1 MVIKFVW
8 QVKRHVDR
16 FLLDGRIIEEVGLRM
31 LEHSY
36 VLVSVLIHLVGDND
50 PTVAEKSI
58 STGTTF
64 FRSILEKME
73 TQVHTV
79 SQVGYLVVCICC
91 FEIPSW
97 DLFKNPTFGVSIYQ
111 QKYILHARSCWW
123 DWTIVNPW
131 KLSSCFHFRNFGWFL
146 CWCYLFDV

>member
-1 MVIKFVW
+1 
-8 QVKRHVDR
+8 
-16 FLLDGRIIEEVGLRM
+16 M

-79 SQVGYLVVCICC
+79 SQVGYLVVLICI
-91 FEIPSW
+91 FVLKFLLGIFS
-97 DLFKNPTFGVSIYQ
+97 KS
-111 QKYILHARSCWW
+111 YIWSQ
-123 DWTIVNPW
+123 
-131 KLSSCFHFRNFGWFL
+131 
-146 CWCYLFDV
+146 